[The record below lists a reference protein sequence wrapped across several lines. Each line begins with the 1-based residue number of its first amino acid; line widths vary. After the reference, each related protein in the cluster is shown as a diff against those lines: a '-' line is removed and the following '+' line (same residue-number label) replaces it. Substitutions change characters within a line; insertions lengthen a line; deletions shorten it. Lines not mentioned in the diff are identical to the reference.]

1 MNSQRRLQGD
11 LAEVKQGGGTWSAQR
26 AAAPLCCCPSRCSPS
41 RCTRSRYLL
50 TPASPGFASSL
61 LRVVHS
67 MIGRSCRCAA
77 VKASC
82 VVNGASGGEGDVWPS
97 LCVVQFEGLLGPL
110 EGLLS
115 QLLSML
121 MLSPRSALSP
131 GWRLA
136 WGVRSSVPCGCAVC
150 GEPSDR
156 KSVV

>member
-1 MNSQRRLQGD
+1 VNSQRRLQGD
-11 LAEVKQGGGTWSAQR
+11 LAEVNQVGGTWSAQR

-82 VVNGASGGEGDVWPS
+82 AVNGASGGEGHVWPS

-110 EGLLS
+110 WRGC
-115 QLLSML
+115 SML

-131 GWRLA
+131 EWR
-136 WGVRSSVPCGCAVC
+136 GVSGRLFPVAVRNRLC
-150 GEPSDR
+150 TILKTGDIDVSL
-156 KSVV
+156 